1 MITYP
6 YSIFS
11 AVSKFFIILIK
22 LGVIILIKVPPYN
35 IMTKVE
41 HQSKFEFTQD
51 TPYLTLNPMEAY
63 YE

>member
-11 AVSKFFIILIK
+11 AVSKIFIILIK
-22 LGVIILIKVPPYN
+22 FGVILIKVPPYN

-51 TPYLTLNPMEAY
+51 TPYLTLNPMDAY